1 MIHMVGVEVST
12 TEMGVGV
19 GLVEVVGELEE
30 GVEAGG
36 GGLLDAA
43 NDGGEVCTVSSGGS
57 R

>member
-1 MIHMVGVEVST
+1 
-12 TEMGVGV
+12 V

-30 GVEAGG
+30 RVEAGG
-36 GGLLDAA
+36 VGLLGAA